1 MAHEFSAID
10 RNQMWMSV
18 FFVPRQ
24 ELPIAFLDLL

>member
-18 FFVPRQ
+18 FLYQVKSYLSP
-24 ELPIAFLDLL
+24 FLDLL